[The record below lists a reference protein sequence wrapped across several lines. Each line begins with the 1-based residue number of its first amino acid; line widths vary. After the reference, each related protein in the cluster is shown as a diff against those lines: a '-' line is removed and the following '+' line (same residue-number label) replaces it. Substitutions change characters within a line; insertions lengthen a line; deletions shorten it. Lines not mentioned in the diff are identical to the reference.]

1 MTQRGITVDTLFLAC
16 TRPAMWQGVPV
27 EAACINAMG
36 TVIFFIIMKNPCY
49 MLIGVV
55 LHYVIRAFISKDYN
69 IFGILRSWMDTK
81 GRARN
86 AARWGGSSVSPLP
99 LGPARNAREVRIH
112 V

>member
-1 MTQRGITVDTLFLAC
+1 MEAEGLTEDTLFLAC

-27 EAACINAMG
+27 EALGLNMMA
-36 TVIFFIIMKNPCY
+36 TTIFFVLMENPIY

-55 LHYVIRAFISKDYN
+55 IHYTIRAAISRDYN
-69 IFGILRSWMDTK
+69 YFTTIRLWTETK

-86 AARWGGSSVSPLP
+86 TDLWGGSSVSPLP
-99 LGPARNAREVRIH
+99 LRAACKPREIRVH

>member
-1 MTQRGITVDTLFLAC
+1 LENEGLTEDPLFLAC

-27 EAACINAMG
+27 EALSINAMF
-36 TVIFFIIMKNPCY
+36 TTIIFVVMGNPFY

-55 LHYVIRAFISKDYN
+55 IHYTIRAVISKDYN
-69 IFGILRSWMDTK
+69 FFTTLRLWMETK

-86 AARWGGSSVSPLP
+86 TDKWGGSSVSPIP
-99 LGPARNAREVRIH
+99 LRRAKKAGEVRTY